1 MKSNEGGVVAA
12 VLGVP
17 KVVQEGFREPAL
29 GKAVMSHTQ
38 TTRCASQV
46 YVSRDTT
53 TTLVHRGEGLVGS
66 LIIIIIVSLTTN
78 CIVAMSRI
86 VLFGVGVG
94 GTVDLG
100 SLVGYH

>member
-1 MKSNEGGVVAA
+1 MESNEGGVVAA

-38 TTRCASQV
+38 TTRCSSQV

-53 TTLVHRGEGLVGS
+53 TTLVHRGSCRWLNNNKHLAHYRVYCCN
-66 LIIIIIVSLTTN
+66 V
-78 CIVAMSRI
+78 
-86 VLFGVGVG
+86 
-94 GTVDLG
+94 
-100 SLVGYH
+100 